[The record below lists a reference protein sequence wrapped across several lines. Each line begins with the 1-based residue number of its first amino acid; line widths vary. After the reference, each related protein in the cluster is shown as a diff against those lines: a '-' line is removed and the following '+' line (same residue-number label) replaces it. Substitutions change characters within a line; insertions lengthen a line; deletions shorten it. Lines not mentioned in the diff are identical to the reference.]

1 MKNLVKFKEQGF
13 CYGVSRSIEI
23 VNKILDNPN
32 TKKPIF
38 LLGSLV
44 HNKHVNDLFLEKGVL
59 ILDGCSRLEMLDK
72 IDKGTVI
79 ITAHGASQNVFS
91 KAKSKNL
98 DIVDAT
104 CPYVTKTVEVIK
116 EYVSKGYNLAYIGKM
131 NHPEVEAI
139 IDDIPCATII
149 EDGKEIPLLSKNKY
163 ILAHQTTLSDY
174 DVNQMQNKI
183 MKKYSNVELLK
194 QICIFPQKR
203 QEEINEHKFPKDSN
217 IAIVVGDNKSNNA
230 TKLKELLIRR
240 EMGDVV
246 MLNEVVDLNEIN
258 FEKYNNIYI
267 ASGTSTPM
275 DLVERVYNKIKGEIY
290 E

>member
-98 DIVDAT
+98 DIVNAT

-174 DVNQMQNKI
+174 DVNQMQSKI

-203 QEEINEHKFPKDSN
+203 QEEINEYKFPKDGN

-246 MLNEVVDLNEIN
+246 MLNEVVDLDEIN